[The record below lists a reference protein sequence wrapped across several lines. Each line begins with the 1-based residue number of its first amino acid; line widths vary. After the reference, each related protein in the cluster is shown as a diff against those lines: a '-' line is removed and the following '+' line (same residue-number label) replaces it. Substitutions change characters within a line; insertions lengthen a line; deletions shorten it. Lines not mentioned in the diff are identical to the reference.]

1 MTRQEEYLIKRV
13 VQHLRYIRD
22 NWNDRIELEEVVRSS
37 NVLRILLVHDE
48 LGRAWRLC
56 GYTFPIRLQVLT
68 LTRLLSEY
76 DNDKILTAWTGGAH
90 YRKVRYALGLAFLG
104 EKPKT
109 SGSSTLEQY
118 RQDLTLNEY
127 CKSVCMVV
135 RVKDVGLVEINRLE
149 LINYVANKLGGTH
162 VDFTRK
168 SNKPLE
174 QKFIALDE
182 AHNYED
188 VEKNIIPWQLLAIGQ
203 ELVGSRYIQRLMKRN
218 V

>member
-13 VQHLRYIRD
+13 VQHLRYLRD
-22 NWNDRIELEEVVRSS
+22 NWNDSIELEEVVRNS
-37 NVLRILLVHDE
+37 NVLRILLVQNA

-56 GYTFPIRLQVLT
+56 GYTYPIRLRVFT

-76 DNDKILTAWTGGAH
+76 DKDKIVTAWTGGAR
-90 YRKVRYALGLAFLG
+90 YRGTRFALMVGFLG
-104 EKPKT
+104 QKSKT
-109 SGSSTLEQY
+109 ADSSKIDLY
-118 RQDLTLNEY
+118 RQELTLDEY
-127 CKSVCMVV
+127 RRNTCMIV
-135 RVKDVGLVEINRLE
+135 RAKDTGLIEINRLE

-162 VDFTRK
+162 IDLSRK

-182 AHNYED
+182 AHNYEN
-188 VEKNIIPWQLLAIGQ
+188 VNRSVILLLLLAIGQ
-203 ELVGSRYIQRLMKRN
+203 ELVGSRHIQRLMKRN

>member
-13 VQHLRYIRD
+13 VQHLRYLRD
-22 NWNDRIELEEVVRSS
+22 NWNDSIELEEVVRNS
-37 NVLRILLVHDE
+37 NVLRILLVQNA

-56 GYTFPIRLQVLT
+56 GYTYPIRIQALT
-68 LTRLLSEY
+68 LTRILSEY
-76 DNDKILTAWTGGAH
+76 DKDKILTAWTGGAR
-90 YRKVRYALGLAFLG
+90 YRGVQYALVVVFSE

-109 SGSSTLEQY
+109 DSPLTPATCQQE
-118 RQDLTLNEY
+118 LTLDEY
-127 CKSVCMVV
+127 RRNTCMVV
-135 RVKDVGLVEINRLE
+135 RVKDGGLIEINRLE

-162 VDFTRK
+162 IDFTRK

-182 AHNYED
+182 AHNYESVD
-188 VEKNIIPWQLLAIGQ
+188 RSIILLLLLAIGQ
-203 ELVGSRYIQRLMKRN
+203 ELVGSRHIQRLMKRN

>member
-13 VQHLRYIRD
+13 VQHLRYLRD
-22 NWNDRIELEEVVRSS
+22 NWNDSIELEEVVRNS
-37 NVLRILLVHDE
+37 NVLRILLVQNA

-56 GYTFPIRLQVLT
+56 GYTYPIRIQALT
-68 LTRLLSEY
+68 LTRILSEY
-76 DNDKILTAWTGGAH
+76 DKDKILTAWTGGAR
-90 YRKVRYALGLAFLG
+90 YRGVQYALVVAFSG

-109 SGSSTLEQY
+109 DSPLTPATCQQE
-118 RQDLTLNEY
+118 LTLDEY
-127 CKSVCMVV
+127 RRNTCMVV
-135 RVKDVGLVEINRLE
+135 RVKDGGLIEINRLE

-162 VDFTRK
+162 IDFTRK

-182 AHNYED
+182 AHNYESVD
-188 VEKNIIPWQLLAIGQ
+188 RSIILLLLLAIGQ
-203 ELVGSRYIQRLMKRN
+203 ELVGSRHIQRLMKRN